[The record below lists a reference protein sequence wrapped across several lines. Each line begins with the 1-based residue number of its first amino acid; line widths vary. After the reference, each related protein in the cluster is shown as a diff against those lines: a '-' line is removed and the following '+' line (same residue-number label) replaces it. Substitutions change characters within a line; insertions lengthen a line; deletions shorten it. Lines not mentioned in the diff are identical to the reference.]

1 MKWNELNQSILE
13 IDFDWTFWNE
23 RGSLTFRRFGISK
36 YHQCSILRNTFQCY
50 RTRIKETISF
60 RIDNGCEIWKIYIQS
75 FRIISLV
82 LLDNGCEI
90 WKIYIQSFR
99 IISLVLRIVNEHDE
113 SCLPFSAQLP
123 SVRDCNDGRSIQIIS
138 FTFIQYFQLLLR
150 KNHGIPNHPM

>member
-23 RGSLTFRRFGISK
+23 RGSSTFRRFGISK

-82 LLDNGCEI
+82 L
-90 WKIYIQSFR
+90 
-99 IISLVLRIVNEHDE
+99 RIVNEHDE
-113 SCLPFSAQLP
+113 SSLPFSAQLP

>member
-82 LLDNGCEI
+82 L
-90 WKIYIQSFR
+90 
-99 IISLVLRIVNEHDE
+99 RIVNEHDE
-113 SCLPFSAQLP
+113 SSLPFSAQLP

>member
-23 RGSLTFRRFGISK
+23 RGSLTFSRFGISK

-82 LLDNGCEI
+82 LP
-90 WKIYIQSFR
+90 S
-99 IISLVLRIVNEHDE
+99 
-113 SCLPFSAQLP
+113 LPFSAQLP